1 MEGLVELVDERFAA
15 IKRQHFPSYLVLL
28 RNWRESL
35 KNTEEWMV
43 KKEQEFSQY
52 ADTVIAQYQ
61 KGPPALQDHTY
72 YRYEDE
78 NSFVAHNCSEACWA
92 MGMTVKSPSKFSSL
106 SLPLLLGWQRVFMMR
121 PPSEG
126 NRTDTYYSAPCG
138 RRLRSMEEVNQFLE
152 STSVAESNILITNF
166 TFDPLCSLVC
176 PPYNAKSAGAKVFIP
191 DITCD
196 TRGHSYHRMLT

>member
-138 RRLRSMEEVNQFLE
+138 RRLVRHKHSRL
-152 STSVAESNILITNF
+152 ILNNYRDTNF
-166 TFDPLCSLVC
+166 
-176 PPYNAKSAGAKVFIP
+176 AA
-191 DITCD
+191 
-196 TRGHSYHRMLT
+196 